1 LQRCLICNR
10 VLKGEESISR
20 KIGPTCWLR
29 LQKVA
34 KEDRAK
40 RKARLKLK
48 NNTLKGQMTIFDM
61 EVINND

>member
-10 VLKGEESISR
+10 ALKGEESISR

-34 KEDRAK
+34 KDDRAK

-48 NNTLKGQMTIFDM
+48 RNVLKGQLTIFEM
-61 EVINND
+61 EGIE